1 MCGRYTLTASAQII
15 AEFFKLSEVPDIKP
29 RYNIA
34 PTQSVAT
41 VTASPQ
47 LQRQFQFMRWGLI
60 PSWAKDIKIGSKT
73 INARSETVAEKP
85 AFRSAIKHRRCL
97 IVADGFY
104 EWLPLLK
111 HKQPY
116 YFQMA
121 EGAPFAFAGLWEN
134 WESPEAE
141 NIVSCTIITTA
152 ANETVQPVHDRMPVI
167 LPSSAWEQWL
177 DPAVNSAQQV
187 LPLLKPYAAA
197 MKTNAVSA
205 IVNSP
210 TRDSPECIQPID
222 PTAVETAST
231 HTKPA
236 SAD

>member
-1 MCGRYTLTASAQII
+1 MCGRYTLTASSQII
-15 AEFFKLSEVPDIKP
+15 AEFFKLSEVPDITP

-41 VTASPQ
+41 VTVSPQ
-47 LQRQFQFMRWGLI
+47 RLQRQFQFMRWGLI
-60 PSWAKDIKIGSKT
+60 PSWAKDMKIGSKM

-121 EGAPFAFAGLWEN
+121 QGEPFAFAGLWEN
-134 WESPEAE
+134 WQSPEGE
-141 NIVSCTIITTA
+141 KIVSCTIITTA

-167 LPSSAWEQWL
+167 LPEDAWEEWL

-187 LPLLKPYAAA
+187 LPLLKPYASEA
-197 MKTNAVSA
+197 MKANAVSA
-205 IVNSP
+205 IVNSSSK
-210 TRDSPECIQPID
+210 DSPECIQAI
-222 PTAVETAST
+222 E
-231 HTKPA
+231 
-236 SAD
+236 

>member
-1 MCGRYTLTASAQII
+1 MCGRFTLTASPQII
-15 AEFFKLSEVPDIKP
+15 AEFFKLSEVPDITP

-41 VTASPQ
+41 VIASSQ
-47 LQRQFQFMRWGLI
+47 LLQRQFQFMRWGLI
-60 PSWAKDIKIGSKT
+60 PSWAKDIKIGSKM

-104 EWLPLLK
+104 EWLPQGK

-121 EGAPFAFAGLWEN
+121 QGAPFAFAGLWEN

-141 NIVSCTIITTA
+141 KIVSCTIITTA

-167 LPSSAWEQWL
+167 LPDTAWEEWL
-177 DPAVNSAQQV
+177 DPAVSAQQV
-187 LPLLKPYAAA
+187 LPLLKPYTAAA
-197 MKTNAVSA
+197 MTANAVSA
-205 IVNSP
+205 IVNNP
-210 TRDSPECIQPID
+210 TKDSPECIQAI
-222 PTAVETAST
+222 E
-231 HTKPA
+231 
-236 SAD
+236 

>member
-1 MCGRYTLTASAQII
+1 MCGRFTLNTSAKIL
-15 AEFFKLSEVPDIKP
+15 AEFFKLSEIPDIKA

-41 VTASPQ
+41 VTVSPEKIE
-47 LQRQFQFMRWGLI
+47 RQFQFMRWGLI
-60 PSWAKDIKIGSKT
+60 PSWAKDLKIGSKM

-97 IVADGFY
+97 IIADGFY
-104 EWLPLLK
+104 EWLPQGK

-116 YFQMA
+116 YFQTA
-121 EGAPFAFAGLWEN
+121 QGAPFAFAGLWEN
-134 WESPEAE
+134 WQSPEGE
-141 NIVSCTIITTA
+141 SIVSCTIITTA

-167 LPSSAWEQWL
+167 LPDSAWEKWL
-177 DPAVNSAQQV
+177 DPANSAQQV

-197 MKTNAVSA
+197 AMTAKAVSA

-210 TRDSPECIQPID
+210 TRDSPECIQAI
-222 PTAVETAST
+222 E
-231 HTKPA
+231 
-236 SAD
+236 

>member
-1 MCGRYTLTASAQII
+1 MCGRFTLNTSAQII
-15 AEFFKLSEVPDIKP
+15 GEFFKLSEVPDIKP

-34 PTQSVAT
+34 PTQSIAT
-41 VTASPQ
+41 VTVEPEQ
-47 LQRQFQFMRWGLI
+47 MQRQLQFMRWGLI
-60 PSWAKDIKIGSKT
+60 PSWAKDMKIGSKM

-104 EWLPLLK
+104 EWLPQGK

-116 YFQMA
+116 YFQMS
-121 EGAPFAFAGLWEN
+121 EGEPFAFAGLWEN
-134 WESPEAE
+134 WESPEGE
-141 NIVSCTIITTA
+141 KIVSCTIITTA

-167 LPSSAWEQWL
+167 LPDSAWEEWL
-177 DPAVNSAQQV
+177 DPAVNSAQEV

-197 MKTNAVSA
+197 MKAKPVSA

-210 TRDSPECIQPID
+210 SKDSPECIQAI
-222 PTAVETAST
+222 E
-231 HTKPA
+231 
-236 SAD
+236 

>member
-1 MCGRYTLTASAQII
+1 MCGRFTLNTSAKII
-15 AEFFKLSEVPDIKP
+15 AEFFKLSEVPDIEP

-41 VTASPQ
+41 VTVDSEKM
-47 LQRQFQFMRWGLI
+47 QRQFQFMRWGLI
-60 PSWAKDIKIGSKT
+60 PSWAKDMKIASKM

-104 EWLPLLK
+104 EWLPQGK

-121 EGAPFAFAGLWEN
+121 QGAPFAFAGLWEN

-141 NIVSCTIITTA
+141 KIVSCTIITTA

-167 LPSSAWEQWL
+167 LPDTAWEEWL
-177 DPAVNSAQQV
+177 DPAVSAQQV
-187 LPLLKPYAAA
+187 LPLLKPYTAAA
-197 MKTNAVSA
+197 MTANAVSA

-210 TRDSPECIQPID
+210 SKDSPECIQAIQ
-222 PTAVETAST
+222 
-231 HTKPA
+231 
-236 SAD
+236 

>member
-1 MCGRYTLTASAQII
+1 MCGRFTLNTSSQII
-15 AEFFKLSEVPDIKP
+15 AEFFKLSEVPDMKP

-34 PTQSVAT
+34 PTQSLAT
-41 VTASPQ
+41 VTVTPQ
-47 LQRQFQFMRWGLI
+47 QIQRQFQFMRWGLI
-60 PSWAKDIKIGSKT
+60 PSWAKDMKIGSKM

-104 EWLPLLK
+104 EWLPQGK

-116 YFQMA
+116 YFQTA
-121 EGAPFAFAGLWEN
+121 EGEPFAFAGLWEN
-134 WESPEAE
+134 WQSPEAE

-167 LPSSAWEQWL
+167 LPECAWEEWL

-197 MKTNAVSA
+197 AMTAKAVSA
-205 IVNSP
+205 IVNNP
-210 TRDSPECIQPID
+210 TKDSPECIQAI
-222 PTAVETAST
+222 E
-231 HTKPA
+231 
-236 SAD
+236 

>member
-29 RYNIA
+29 RYNVA
-34 PTQSVAT
+34 PTQSIAT
-41 VTASPQ
+41 VTVDSEKM
-47 LQRQFQFMRWGLI
+47 QRQLQFMRWGLI
-60 PSWAKDIKIGSKT
+60 PSWAKDMKIGSKM

-104 EWLPLLK
+104 EWLPQGK

-121 EGAPFAFAGLWEN
+121 QGAPFAFAGLWEN

-141 NIVSCTIITTA
+141 KIVSCSIITTA

-167 LPSSAWEQWL
+167 LPEEAWEEWL
-177 DPAVNSAQQV
+177 DPAVSTQQV
-187 LPLLKPYAAA
+187 LPLLKPYSSAA
-197 MKTNAVSA
+197 MTANAVSA

-210 TRDSPECIQPID
+210 SKDSPECIQAI
-222 PTAVETAST
+222 E
-231 HTKPA
+231 
-236 SAD
+236 

>member
-1 MCGRYTLTASAQII
+1 MCGRYTLTASSQII
-15 AEFFKLSEVPDIKP
+15 AEFFKLSEVPDITP

-41 VTASPQ
+41 VTVSPQ
-47 LQRQFQFMRWGLI
+47 HLQRQFQFMRWGLI
-60 PSWAKDIKIGSKT
+60 PSWAKDLKIGSKM

-121 EGAPFAFAGLWEN
+121 EGEPFAFAGLWEN
-134 WESPEAE
+134 WQSPEAE
-141 NIVSCTIITTA
+141 KIVSCTIITTA

-167 LPSSAWEQWL
+167 LPECDWKQWL
-177 DPAVNSAQQV
+177 DPAVNSAQEV
-187 LPLLKPYAAA
+187 LPLLKPYASEA
-197 MKTNAVSA
+197 MKAKAVSA

-210 TRDSPECIQPID
+210 TRDSPECIQAI
-222 PTAVETAST
+222 E
-231 HTKPA
+231 
-236 SAD
+236 

>member
-1 MCGRYTLTASAQII
+1 MCGRFTLNTSAQII
-15 AEFFKLSEVPDIKP
+15 AEFFKLSEVPDMKP

-41 VTASPQ
+41 VTVSPQ
-47 LQRQFQFMRWGLI
+47 QMQRQFQFMRWGLI
-60 PSWAKDIKIGSKT
+60 PSWAKDLKIGSKM

-116 YFQMA
+116 YFQAA
-121 EGAPFAFAGLWEN
+121 EGEPFAFAGLWES
-134 WESPEAE
+134 WKSPEAE
-141 NIVSCTIITTA
+141 KIVSCSIITTA

-167 LPSSAWEQWL
+167 LPECAWEKWL
-177 DPAVNSAQQV
+177 DPAVNSAQEV
-187 LPLLKPYAAA
+187 LPLLKPYAATA
-197 MKTNAVSA
+197 MTAKAVSA
-205 IVNSP
+205 IVNNP
-210 TRDSPECIQPID
+210 TRDSPECIQAI
-222 PTAVETAST
+222 E
-231 HTKPA
+231 
-236 SAD
+236 

>member
-1 MCGRYTLTASAQII
+1 MCGRFTLNTSAKII

-41 VTASPQ
+41 VTVDREKM
-47 LQRQFQFMRWGLI
+47 QRQFQFMRWGLI
-60 PSWAKDIKIGSKT
+60 PSWAKDMKIGSHT

-97 IVADGFY
+97 IIADGFY
-104 EWLPLLK
+104 EWQPQGK
-111 HKQPY
+111 KKQPY

-121 EGAPFAFAGLWEN
+121 NNEPFAIAGLWEN
-134 WESPEAE
+134 WRSPEGE
-141 NIVSCTIITTA
+141 NIVSCSIITTT

-167 LPSSAWEQWL
+167 LPSGDWEQWL
-177 DPAVNSAQQV
+177 DSSINNSQQV
-187 LPLLKPYAAA
+187 LPLLKPYDPAA
-197 MKTNAVSA
+197 MKANAVSA

-210 TRDSPECIQPID
+210 TRDSPECIQAI
-222 PTAVETAST
+222 A
-231 HTKPA
+231 
-236 SAD
+236 

>member
-1 MCGRYTLTASAQII
+1 MCGRFTLNTSAQII

-41 VTASPQ
+41 VTVSPQ
-47 LQRQFQFMRWGLI
+47 QMQRQFQFMRWGLI
-60 PSWAKDIKIGSKT
+60 PSWAKDLKIGSKM

-104 EWLPLLK
+104 EWLPQGK

-116 YFQMA
+116 YFQTT
-121 EGAPFAFAGLWEN
+121 EGQPFAFAGLWES

-167 LPSSAWEQWL
+167 LPEDAWEEWL
-177 DPAVNSAQQV
+177 DPAVNSAQEV

-197 MKTNAVSA
+197 AMTANAVSA
-205 IVNSP
+205 IVNSSSK
-210 TRDSPECIQPID
+210 DSPECIQAI
-222 PTAVETAST
+222 E
-231 HTKPA
+231 
-236 SAD
+236 

>member
-1 MCGRYTLTASAQII
+1 MI

-34 PTQSVAT
+34 PTQSVMT
-41 VTASPQ
+41 VIVTPQ

-60 PSWAKDIKIGSKT
+60 PSWAKDMKIGSKT

-97 IVADGFY
+97 IIADGFY
-104 EWLPLLK
+104 EWQPQGK
-111 HKQPY
+111 KKQPY
-116 YFQMA
+116 YFTMA
-121 EGAPFAFAGLWEN
+121 NSEPFAFAGLWEN
-134 WESPEAE
+134 WESPEGE
-141 NIVSCTIITTA
+141 NIVSCSIITTA

-167 LPSSAWEQWL
+167 LPDTAWEEWL

-197 MKTNAVSA
+197 MKGNAVSA
-205 IVNSP
+205 IVNNP
-210 TRDSPECIQPID
+210 TKDSPDCIH
-222 PTAVETAST
+222 AHGLVE
-231 HTKPA
+231 P
-236 SAD
+236 D